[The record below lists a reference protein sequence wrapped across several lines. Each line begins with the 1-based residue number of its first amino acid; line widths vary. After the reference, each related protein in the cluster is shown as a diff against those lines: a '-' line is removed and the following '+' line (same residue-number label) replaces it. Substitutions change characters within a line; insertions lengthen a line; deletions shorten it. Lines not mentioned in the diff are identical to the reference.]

1 MALNSAG
8 ISADGVGHLSP
19 LAISVRQQ
27 NLEMTRL
34 LLRYGAPPGMRTAG
48 LPLLLHFHEAA
59 TAAAAMGPPSD
70 RPLSLGRATS
80 PTASGGDGGG
90 TSSMG
95 ARGAGDGGSSYGD
108 DMASLMQVTRLGAG
122 GRVAGAVVGRNT
134 VGEGWLSGT

>member
-1 MALNSAG
+1 M
-8 ISADGVGHLSP
+8 SP

-80 PTASGGDGGG
+80 PTAAASGRDGGV
-90 TSSMG
+90 TSSMDAG
-95 ARGAGDGGSSYGD
+95 GAGDGGSSFGD

-122 GRVAGAVVGRNT
+122 GRALLGLSWGVTRLVKAGF
-134 VGEGWLSGT
+134 